1 MQDNTENKSSLPWEL
16 DPNSQEEIIR
26 RGRKPGQLKGMTY
39 NVPRRKQISVSLL
52 ERYIAKI
59 DVIAKEFNMARSKII
74 TELINTHPRIQE
86 IQLQ

>member
-52 ERYIAKI
+52 ERDNEKI

>member
-39 NVPRRKQISVSLL
+39 NVPRLSL
-52 ERYIAKI
+52 IHI
-59 DVIAKEFNMARSKII
+59 
-74 TELINTHPRIQE
+74 
-86 IQLQ
+86 